1 MQRTTKTTTTI
12 ATLAAL
18 TAASIAYNN
27 HITATLRRRHTH
39 RRNTPGNTAWQ
50 VVAGTAYT
58 LAAAIA
64 LIALWT
70 GRRNALHTAMAMA
83 AAFTA
88 AGAPML
94 LGDIHRDL

>member
-27 HITATLRRRHTH
+27 HITATLRRR
-39 RRNTPGNTAWQ
+39 NTPGNTAWQ
-50 VVAGTAYT
+50 VVAGTTYT

-70 GRRNALHTAMAMA
+70 GRRNAIHTAMAMA